1 MTRQS
6 HDEVSFSFEV
16 NDTKYY
22 VDTTVYFN
30 EWQGETQRIINVY
43 RTNPDSTETLIAH
56 ADGCNTR
63 ELSEEEARRFLD
75 SVLNPKIKKRKAI
88 KKQPPFSPSEPIVY
102 EDKLV
107 DPQTG
112 EETFR
117 FTVDGTSYCVDT
129 RLFNGCRVVNAFRL
143 NLDKE
148 GPLIENIGHAEFDGA
163 SEFSNED
170 ARDFLFS
177 AIDELK
183 NGETNYQ

>member
-22 VDTTVYFN
+22 VDTAVYFN
-30 EWQGETQRIINVY
+30 EWLGEMQRIINVY
-43 RTNPDSTETLIAH
+43 RTNPDNTETLIAH
-56 ADGCNTR
+56 ADGFNTC

-75 SVLNPKIKKRKAI
+75 SVLNTKKKKRKAI
-88 KKQPPFSPSEPIVY
+88 KKQPPFSPSESIVY

-117 FTVDGTSYCVDT
+117 FTVDGTSYCVDI
-129 RLFNGCRVVNAFRL
+129 RPFIGCRVVNAFRL
-143 NLDKE
+143 NLDK
-148 GPLIENIGHAEFDGA
+148 GALIENIGHDEIDCE

-170 ARDFLFS
+170 ARAFLFE
-177 AIDELK
+177 AIEDLK
-183 NGETNYQ
+183 NWETNYQ